1 MAVKVVDITAVAA
14 KAEVPA
20 IATVT
25 AAAVAVVME
34 AAAEVVVV
42 VVVVAVAATEE
53 AARTVIVGR
62 VATIPTCRAN
72 RVRSSAKG

>member
-42 VVVVAVAATEE
+42 VVVVAVEDAAESI
-53 AARTVIVGR
+53 ARRSTAGTASD
-62 VATIPTCRAN
+62 VA
-72 RVRSSAKG
+72 RSKQRTR

>member
-1 MAVKVVDITAVAA
+1 MAAR
-14 KAEVPA
+14 AEVPA
-20 IATVT
+20 ITTVT

-34 AAAEVVVV
+34 AAEVVVV
-42 VVVVAVAATEE
+42 VVVVTEVE
-53 AARTVIVGR
+53 AEAKTAIVGR